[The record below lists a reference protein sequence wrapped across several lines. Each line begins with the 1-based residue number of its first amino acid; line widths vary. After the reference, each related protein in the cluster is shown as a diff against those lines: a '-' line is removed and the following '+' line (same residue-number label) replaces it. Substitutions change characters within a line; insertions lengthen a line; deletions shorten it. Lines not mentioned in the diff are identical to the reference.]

1 MKNLSKL
8 SLAFIFLVF
17 CSCSSENKAAQNADT
32 ASKTTETAQTVNSQN
47 SNPTNVNPS
56 EQASTDEELIKK
68 YIADNNLKA
77 ERDPSGLYYVI
88 EEAGSAEKPGQQDF
102 IIAHYHGMLLDG
114 TVFDSSVDRGEP
126 FEFPLG
132 RVIPGWQTGI
142 PKFGKG
148 GKGKLIIPSTMAYGP
163 RNAGQIPPNSCLV
176 FNVEVIDFLNQAEQ
190 AERQAEQ
197 AKIQAKLSEKQLA
210 IDEEVIK
217 KYIADKGLKAERDP
231 SGVYYVVE
239 EAGSAEKPG
248 LQNEVTVHYHG
259 TLTDGT
265 IFDSS
270 VDRGQPATFPLN
282 GVVPGWQV
290 GIPKFGKGGKGKLI
304 IPSTL
309 AYGSRPA
316 GKIPPNSCLIFD
328 VEVIDF
334 K

>member
-8 SLAFIFLVF
+8 SLALLFLVF
-17 CSCSSENKAAQNADT
+17 CSCSSENKAAQADT
-32 ASKTTETAQTVNSQN
+32 ASKTTETAKTVNSQN
-47 SNPTNVNPS
+47 PNQPNVNP

-77 ERDPSGLYYVI
+77 ERDPSGLYYVV

-148 GKGKLIIPSTMAYGP
+148 GKGKLIIPSQMAYGSRP
-163 RNAGQIPPNSCLV
+163 AGQIPPNSCLV
-176 FNVEVIDFLNQAEQ
+176 FNVEVIDFFD
-190 AERQAEQ
+190 QAEQ
-197 AKIQAKLSEKQLA
+197 AKRQAKLSEKQLA

-217 KYIADKGLKAERDP
+217 KFIADKGLKAERDP
-231 SGVYYVVE
+231 SGLYYVVE

-248 LQNEVTVHYHG
+248 LQNQVTVHYHG

-265 IFDSS
+265 VFDSS
-270 VDRGQPATFPLN
+270 VDRGKPATFPLN

-304 IPSTL
+304 IPSTM
-309 AYGSRPA
+309 AYGPRPA

-334 K
+334 Q